1 MKPRL
6 LSLTLFLFCL
16 LGMGQ
21 GLSAQ
26 PDWSL
31 QVMLSTRS
39 WLSLEIDAELK
50 LIDTTRYSGSLKSG
64 LVVPVFLIV
73 QEGGWDTWEFNL
85 GWRQILTGTD
95 LGWTTWNLDAEAG
108 VHLSHQSQNLGQFF
122 NLGGYFRVAPELRWE
137 SISLNLP
144 LVWRTQWLTH
154 YTPSAWVR
162 STFAD
167 YPGSAGIS
175 PSEGWLAFNQNI
187 LQAGLGMGVFLQNIG
202 IVTLEGGWQGTPG
215 SLLGG
220 FDGMAIGEWPF
231 WGRLGWRQSFSKG
244 F

>member
-1 MKPRL
+1 MKPL
-6 LSLTLFLFCL
+6 LSAHTLFLVCL
-16 LGMGQ
+16 LGIGP

-31 QVMLSTRS
+31 QVMLSARS

-50 LIDTTRYSGSLKSG
+50 LIDTTRYSGSFRSG

-73 QEGGWDTWEFNL
+73 QDKGWDTWEFNL
-85 GWRQILTGTD
+85 GWRQILTGAD
-95 LGWTTWNLDAEAG
+95 LGWTVWNLDAEAG
-108 VHLSHQSQNLGQFF
+108 LQISHQSQNLGQFF
-122 NLGGYFRVAPELRWE
+122 NLGGYFRVAPELRWDG
-137 SISLNLP
+137 ISLSLP
-144 LVWRTQWLTH
+144 LVWKTQWLTN

-162 STFAD
+162 STFED
-167 YPGSAGIS
+167 YPGSAAIS
-175 PSEGWLAFNQNI
+175 PSEGWLVFNANL
-187 LQAGLGMGVFLQNIG
+187 LQAGLGFSASLADIG
-202 IVTLEGGWQGTPG
+202 HLLIEGGWQGTPG